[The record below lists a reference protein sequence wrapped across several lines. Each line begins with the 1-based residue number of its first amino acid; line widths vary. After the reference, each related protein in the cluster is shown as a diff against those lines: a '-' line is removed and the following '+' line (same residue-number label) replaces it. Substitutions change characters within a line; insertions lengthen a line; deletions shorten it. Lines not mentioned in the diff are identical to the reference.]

1 MNSFLD
7 PIIILESI
15 SRAYLIKKT
24 FEFGCSGVF
33 RAKWTDFT
41 PILGSLPEDKMDN
54 FEGRRGSTVDDG
66 LAYWQNGPIL
76 SQIRGRCLRRFGEF
90 VDLYLAR
97 GQFSKNVRICS
108 WKSF

>member
-33 RAKWTDFT
+33 RAKWTDFR
-41 PILGSLPEDKMDN
+41 PILGSLPEDSFRPIFGSVD
-54 FEGRRGSTVDDG
+54 RR
-66 LAYWQNGPIL
+66 W
-76 SQIRGRCLRRFGEF
+76 RFGLMAKWSHFEPNSGSMHAA
-90 VDLYLAR
+90 VR
-97 GQFSKNVRICS
+97 GVC
-108 WKSF
+108 